1 MGEADLAKAFGVA
14 LREQRQHR
22 ELTQEALA
30 DLAQLNRTYVGLLER
45 GQRQPS
51 LETVFQLADALDVSA
66 SRLVS
71 RTEALLK

>member
-1 MGEADLAKAFGVA
+1 MGEADLANAFGAA

-22 ELTQEALA
+22 KLTQEALA
-30 DLAQLNRTYVGLLER
+30 DLAQLNRTYIGLLER

-51 LETVFQLADALDVSA
+51 LETVFLLAEALEISA

-71 RTEALLK
+71 RTEAILK

>member
-14 LREQRQHR
+14 LREHRQHR
-22 ELTQEALA
+22 ELTQEELA
-30 DLAQLNRTYVGLLER
+30 DLAQLNRTYIGLLER

-51 LETVFQLADALDVSA
+51 LETVFQLADALEVSA